1 MCIKWL
7 QGAGVGVVVEVAE
20 AEVDGQSKCDDQEA
34 LLDAQAE
41 MADTAAAL
49 KGVGETAGAPARA
62 PPEAPAAV

>member
-1 MCIKWL
+1 MAPRSRGGSRGGGGRGGSGRSI
-7 QGAGVGVVVEVAE
+7 EVRN
-20 AEVDGQSKCDDQEA
+20 DDQEA